1 MIKFKLLSSV
11 FKDTAVTLSFP
22 NRTRSFDEVRN
33 AVRFI
38 GYDNLSE
45 VLFFIEVAALS
56 KPVDG
61 GYSQAECLRAFD
73 DACGMIHDVARKV
86 YSGKKATCYV
96 LKTTDF

>member
-1 MIKFKLLSSV
+1 MIKFELLNSV
-11 FKDTAVTLSFP
+11 FKSTAVTLSFP

-56 KPVDG
+56 KPVG
-61 GYSQAECLRAFD
+61 GEYSQADCLRAFD
-73 DACGMIHDVARKV
+73 DAYAMIHDVARKV
-86 YSGKKATCYV
+86 YSRKKGTSYV

>member
-1 MIKFKLLSSV
+1 MINFKLLNSM
-11 FKDTAVTLSFP
+11 FKSKAITLSFP

-56 KPVDG
+56 KPIDG
-61 GYSQAECLRAFD
+61 VYSQAACLSAFD
-73 DACGMIHDVARKV
+73 DACDMIHDVAQKV
-86 YSGKKATCYV
+86 YSRKKGTSYL